1 MSTPFLRQPLSAPES
16 LANQNGGRYNVIRIR
31 HPAYPASA
39 PDLLQL
45 SATDGDNWNGLDF
58 DVARAACSVV
68 TTVSWDEGIFA
79 VQSDASS
86 GSLSAVERPADGI
99 LRGSVY
105 FWCRRLSDQG
115 IDPAASVEQYPVY
128 ASFQHWRFPHSNLP
142 EPWRHV
148 TLPAHEPLNAMLGA
162 GTGKQ
167 AAIKRDGSCRISGA
181 TDACKTAHLVPYSEK
196 YWFVSNQMRQY
207 VQNPMSRLPI
217 DDESNLILL
226 RRDLHFLFDRNRY
239 VFVPKTPSLPSTS
252 QSSSPAIA
260 IAIHILQ
267 PQRSVQLVSTYH
279 NRLTQQPLCGL
290 SREMLF
296 SRFAWALFHEE
307 IMTFFSGDG
316 KVVVRTWDKA
326 AGCVKDD
333 TCSANTVARIAQVF
347 ESVGT
352 RSRSASPRKR
362 ALLSQDRDLCD
373 QPNFGWDDKGSDDE
387 ENDSGDEEEDM
398 ERRGRG
404 RRRSWSPTAKLNGVP
419 SLAGSFVSVASVA
432 SHGTVPEESAQN
444 AFILK
449 GRKRSCEEDIGNG
462 QKSAKQIRTRH

>member
-1 MSTPFLRQPLSAPES
+1 MAAAA
-16 LANQNGGRYNVIRIR
+16 LAVQQTLAKQRIWYPIARSIGSFRIR
-31 HPAYPASA
+31 CGSTFALPSKALFPTFPAIACPTR
-39 PDLLQL
+39 LLL
-45 SATDGDNWNGLDF
+45 
-58 DVARAACSVV
+58 
-68 TTVSWDEGIFA
+68 
-79 VQSDASS
+79 
-86 GSLSAVERPADGI
+86 
-99 LRGSVY
+99 
-105 FWCRRLSDQG
+105 
-115 IDPAASVEQYPVY
+115 
-128 ASFQHWRFPHSNLP
+128 H
-142 EPWRHV
+142 
-148 TLPAHEPLNAMLGA
+148 
-162 GTGKQ
+162 
-167 AAIKRDGSCRISGA
+167 
-181 TDACKTAHLVPYSEK
+181 TANFLI
-196 YWFVSNQMRQY
+196 RY

>member
-1 MSTPFLRQPLSAPES
+1 MDLTSTLRGPRAPSSRPSAGTREFSLCSPTQVRVASPPLNARQMESCAGACTSGVVAFRTKALIQVSTNRLFLK
-16 LANQNGGRYNVIRIR
+16 
-31 HPAYPASA
+31 
-39 PDLLQL
+39 
-45 SATDGDNWNGLDF
+45 
-58 DVARAACSVV
+58 DVANPFGLV
-68 TTVSWDEGIFA
+68 
-79 VQSDASS
+79 
-86 GSLSAVERPADGI
+86 
-99 LRGSVY
+99 
-105 FWCRRLSDQG
+105 
-115 IDPAASVEQYPVY
+115 AASVEQYPVY

-148 TLPAHEPLNAMLGA
+148 TLPAHEPLNAMLGV
-162 GTGKQ
+162 GKQ
-167 AAIKRDGSCRISGA
+167 AAIARDGSCRISGA
-181 TDACKTAHLVPYSEK
+181 KDACRTAHLIPYSEK

-207 VQNPMSRLPI
+207 VCSAFQSIIFQPSQRLPVPRLLLHTANFLVRYVQNPMSHLPI

-226 RRDLHFLFDRNRY
+226 RRDLHCLFDRNRY
-239 VFVPKTPSLPSTS
+239 VFVPKTLPLPLTS

-316 KVVVRTWDKA
+316 KVLVRTWDKA

-347 ESVGT
+347 EPVGT

-387 ENDSGDEEEDM
+387 ENDSGDEEEAI

-432 SHGTVPEESAQN
+432 SHGTAPEESAQN

>member
-45 SATDGDNWNGLDF
+45 SATDGDNWNGLDL

-115 IDPAASVEQYPVY
+115 IDPVAASVEQYPVY

-148 TLPAHEPLNAMLGA
+148 TLPAHEPLNA
-162 GTGKQ
+162 
-167 AAIKRDGSCRISGA
+167 I
-181 TDACKTAHLVPYSEK
+181 
-196 YWFVSNQMRQY
+196 Y
-207 VQNPMSRLPI
+207 VQNPMSHLPI

-226 RRDLHFLFDRNRY
+226 RRDLQFLFDRNRY
-239 VFVPKTPSLPSTS
+239 VFVPKRPSLPSTS

-307 IMTFFSGDG
+307 LMTFFSGDG

-326 AGCVKDD
+326 ASCVKED
-333 TCSANTVARIAQVF
+333 TCSANTVARIAQIF
-347 ESVGT
+347 EPVGT

-432 SHGTVPEESAQN
+432 SHGTAPEESAQN
-444 AFILK
+444 AFVLK